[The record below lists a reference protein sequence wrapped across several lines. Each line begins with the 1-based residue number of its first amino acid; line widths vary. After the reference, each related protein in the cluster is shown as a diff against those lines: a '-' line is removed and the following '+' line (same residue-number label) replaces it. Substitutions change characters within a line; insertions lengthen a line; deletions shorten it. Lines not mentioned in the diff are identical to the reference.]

1 MTASRLVFFSSIVAA
16 AMGTFTLTLY
26 LYIGPLSERAT
37 RAEARLEA
45 MRTGIRDG
53 AYPHPIGCARFQG
66 APWEGFV
73 SLGDTWPKD
82 EPRPM
87 VCHLKFEV
95 ERLGLVPKGQI

>member
-1 MTASRLVFFSSIVAA
+1 MRNPWLLVLWGVLLGASPSINLITRLQK
-16 AMGTFTLTLY
+16 
-26 LYIGPLSERAT
+26 
-37 RAEARLEA
+37 AEARLEA

-95 ERLGLVPKGQI
+95 ERLGLVPKG